1 METEVKEQ
9 KSEVDVYEAA
19 VNVAVAELGDM
30 PPEVIAWRRI
40 QFRDAVQM
48 AALTW

>member
-1 METEVKEQ
+1 MDDERDEM
-9 KSEVDVYEAA
+9 EVDVYEAA
-19 VNVAVAELGDM
+19 VNVAVAELSDM
-30 PPEVIAWRRI
+30 PAEVIAWRRL